1 MLIINADDWGMD
13 NSTTDRI
20 LSCFKNGRVTSAT
33 AMMFLDDS
41 ERSAELAQSHNLP
54 IGLHLNFTK
63 PLSAHYITSKLKTNH
78 GTLVKY
84 FTKSKYARIIYNP
97 KIQCQVEYC
106 FKSQLTEFERLY
118 GKSPTHIDGHHH
130 IHLCSNLIFS
140 KIIPSGM
147 KIRKNFSFSKKE
159 KNFINRGYRRL
170 IDRIIKTR
178 FLSTDFFY
186 ALNSHVNEPDILE
199 KLSRAHDSCVE
210 FMVHPGTYE
219 EYTFIMGMGNMY
231 ERIIQGVDRGSYE
244 SL

>member
-13 NSTTDRI
+13 TATTDRI
-20 LSCFKNGRVTSAT
+20 LSCFKNGKITSTT
-33 AMMFLDDS
+33 AMMFMEDS
-41 ERSAELAQSHNLP
+41 ERSSELARLNNLP

-63 PLSAHYITSKLKTNH
+63 PFTTKYITSRLKDYHN
-78 GTLVKY
+78 TLVAY

-106 FKSQLTEFERLY
+106 FKAQLAEFERLY
-118 GKSPTHIDGHHH
+118 GKFPTHIDGHHH

-159 KNFINRGYRRL
+159 KNFINRAYRAS
-170 IDRIIKTR
+170 IDLIIKHR

-186 ALNSHVNEPDILE
+186 SLNSHVNESDILK
-199 KLSRAHDSCVE
+199 KLNRARDSYVE
-210 FMVHPGTYE
+210 LMVHPVMPE
-219 EYTFIMGMGNMY
+219 EYNFIMSARY
-231 ERIIQGVDRGSYE
+231 ARIIHSVVKGSYE
-244 SL
+244 TL

>member
-1 MLIINADDWGMD
+1 MLIINADDWGMT
-13 NSTTDRI
+13 SLTTDRI
-20 LSCFKNGRVTSAT
+20 LDCFRHERITSAT

-54 IGLHLNFTK
+54 IGLHLN
-63 PLSAHYITSKLKTNH
+63 
-78 GTLVKY
+78 

>member
-1 MLIINADDWGMD
+1 LLIINADDLGMD
-13 NSTTDRI
+13 AVTTDRI
-20 LSCFKNGRVTSAT
+20 LNCFINGRITSST
-33 AMMFLDDS
+33 AMMFMEDT
-41 ERSAELAQSHNLP
+41 ERSSELARLNNLP

-63 PLSAHYITSKLKTNH
+63 PFTTKYINSRLKDYHN
-78 GTLVKY
+78 TLVAY
-84 FTKSKYARIIYNP
+84 FTKSKYSRIIYNP
-97 KIQCQVEYC
+97 KIQYQVEYC

-140 KIIPSGM
+140 KIIPSGI

-159 KNFINRGYRRL
+159 RNFINRGYRGL

-199 KLSRAHDSCVE
+199 KLSRASNSCVE

-219 EYTFIMGMGNMY
+219 EYTFIMDMGNMY